1 MEIVE
6 PGWGQTFYDLAQKSK
21 DRIVIVSP
29 LIGEDP
35 SDELLKIIDT
45 DNIDLNIITRFNERL
60 FKAETSS
67 IEALRKL
74 VNNKAKLYMLK
85 KLNAKIY
92 CFDENRIIITSSN
105 FTLTSLNECNEY
117 GILLKKEEDKDF
129 KYIQKKIEKF
139 IDSAEEIKQMY
150 IDETY
155 QRVENSNKINIHQAT
170 KYDADQGIAY
180 NDKKLNIEL
189 LDNIN
194 KSKVNKLITEIED
207 LNSKFENNSEELKKE
222 LEDSNY
228 KTITPEMYI
237 WLIVWS
243 NSGGPY
249 KRAVPKVEELCDEL
263 FGYQSD
269 NEIEVPGRE
278 INLKDYRYEDEL
290 PENIRNSVLK
300 YHYYNLE

>member
-139 IDSAEEIKQMY
+139 IDSAEEIKKMY

-170 KYDADQGIAY
+170 KYDADQGKDY
-180 NDKKLNIEL
+180 NPEKLNIEL
-189 LDNIN
+189 LDDVDEN
-194 KSKVNKLITEIED
+194 KVNELIAKIEE
-207 LNSKFENNSEELKKE
+207 LNSKFGNNSDQLKSEL
-222 LEDSNY
+222 DNSNY
-228 KTITPEMYI
+228 KSLSPKIYI

-243 NSGGPY
+243 NAGGPY
-249 KRAVPKVEELCDEL
+249 KKAAPKVEELCNEL
-263 FGYQSD
+263 LGYQSD
-269 NEIEVPGRE
+269 NEIEFSTNK
-278 INLKDYRYEDEL
+278 INLKR
-290 PENIRNSVLK
+290 I
-300 YHYYNLE
+300 